1 MKIIAQVTHLNHQH
15 MSFLLALGY
24 ETYSPFHTGIYN
36 YLMQETSVG
45 VEKSVMK
52 VNNYVAFSENK

>member
-1 MKIIAQVTHLNHQH
+1 

-24 ETYSPFHTGIYN
+24 ETYSPFHPGIYN